1 MTDNTLVQK
10 LAFWSIPLA
19 VGVMG
24 LKLIA
29 WYVTGSVALLSDA
42 LESIVNII
50 AALIAFYVIRYAQRP
65 ADDDHQYGHHKAE
78 YMSAVV
84 EGVLIIVAAML
95 IVQEAWGALFD
106 PRLPDA
112 PVLGLFING
121 VAGVIN
127 FFWASLLIR
136 TGKAQRSPALSADGH
151 HIMSDVVTSG
161 GVLIGLILA
170 IVTGYAI
177 LDPLMAIFVAINIL
191 FQGYKVITHSVGGL
205 MDRALEQDDIEAVRN
220 AISDNAKGV
229 LDVHDLRTRQ
239 AGSAAFVAFHIVVP
253 ADMSVSN
260 AHDICDRMEDAI
272 KAIVPGAS
280 IAIHVEPESERAHG
294 LRVEVRNRAE

>member
-1 MTDNTLVQK
+1 MIGNDRQS
-10 LAFWSIPLA
+10 F
-19 VGVMG
+19 
-24 LKLIA
+24 
-29 WYVTGSVALLSDA
+29 GSKIGILEHPAGCWRYGAKADCALLSDA
-42 LESIVNII
+42 LESTVNII

-78 YMSAVV
+78 YISAVV

-121 VAGVIN
+121 VAGVVN
-127 FFWASLLIR
+127 FLWATLLIR
-136 TGKAQRSPALSADGH
+136 VGKAQRSPALSADGH
-151 HIMSDVVTSG
+151 HIMSDVVTSA
-161 GVLIGLILA
+161 GVLVGLILA

-191 FQGYKVITHSVGGL
+191 FQGYKVISHSVGGL
-205 MDRALEQDDIEAVRN
+205 MDRALEQDDIDAVRK
-220 AISDNAKGV
+220 AISDNTSGV

-253 ADMSVSN
+253 ADMSVSK

-272 KAIVPGAS
+272 MAILPGAS

-294 LRVEVRNRAE
+294 LRVDVKNKVK

>member
-1 MTDNTLVQK
+1 MADNSLVQK
-10 LAFWSIPLA
+10 LAFWSVPLA

-29 WYVTGSVALLSDA
+29 WYLTGSVALLSDA
-42 LESIVNII
+42 LESTVNII
-50 AALIAFYVIRYAQRP
+50 AALIAFYVIRYAQKP
-65 ADDDHQYGHHKAE
+65 ADEDHQYGHHKAE
-78 YMSAVV
+78 YISAVV

-95 IVQEAWGALFD
+95 IVQEAWGALFS

-121 VAGVIN
+121 LAGVVN

-136 TGKAQRSPALSADGH
+136 AGKKNRSPALSADGQ
-151 HIMSDVVTSG
+151 HIMSDVVTSA

-170 IVTGYAI
+170 IITGYAI

-191 FQGYKVITHSVGGL
+191 FQGYKVITHSIGGL
-205 MDRALEQDDIEAVRN
+205 MDHALDSSDIDAVRA
-220 AISDNAKGV
+220 AIKEHSAGV

-239 AGSAAFVAFHIVVP
+239 AGSVAFVAFHIVVP
-253 ADMSVSN
+253 ADMSVGK

-272 KAIVPGAS
+272 KAILPGTS
-280 IAIHVEPESERAHG
+280 LAIHVEPESERAHG
-294 LRVEVRNRAE
+294 LRVELQRKVE

>member
-19 VGVMG
+19 VGVMA
-24 LKLIA
+24 LKLFA

-50 AALIAFYVIRYAQRP
+50 AALVAFYVIRYAQRP

>member
-1 MTDNTLVQK
+1 MTDKALVQK

-42 LESIVNII
+42 LESTVNII
-50 AALIAFYVIRYAQRP
+50 AAVIAFYVIRYAQRP
-65 ADDDHQYGHHKAE
+65 ADEDHQYGHHKAE
-78 YMSAVV
+78 YISAVV

-121 VAGVIN
+121 VAGVVN
-127 FFWASLLIR
+127 FLWATLLIR
-136 TGKAQRSPALSADGH
+136 VGKAQRSPALSADGH
-151 HIMSDVVTSG
+151 HIMSDVVTSA
-161 GVLIGLILA
+161 GVLVGLVLA

-191 FQGYKVITHSVGGL
+191 FQGYKVISHSVGGL
-205 MDRALEQDDIEAVRN
+205 MDRALEQDDIDAVRK
-220 AISDNAKGV
+220 AISDNTSGV

-253 ADMSVSN
+253 ADMSVSK

-272 KAIVPGAS
+272 KAILPGAS

-294 LRVEVRNRAE
+294 LRVDVKNKVK

>member
-1 MTDNTLVQK
+1 MTDKALVQK

-42 LESIVNII
+42 LESTVNII

-78 YMSAVV
+78 YISAVV

-121 VAGVIN
+121 VAGVVN
-127 FFWASLLIR
+127 FLWATLLIR
-136 TGKAQRSPALSADGH
+136 VGKAQRSPALSADGH
-151 HIMSDVVTSG
+151 HIMSDVVTSA
-161 GVLIGLILA
+161 GVLVGLILA

-191 FQGYKVITHSVGGL
+191 FQGYKVISHSVGGL
-205 MDRALEQDDIEAVRN
+205 MDRALEQDDIDAVRK
-220 AISDNAKGV
+220 AISDNTSGV

-253 ADMSVSN
+253 ADMSVSK

-272 KAIVPGAS
+272 MAILPGAS

-294 LRVEVRNRAE
+294 LRVDVKNKVK